1 MSKAKAKGTA
11 AETAFVNWLREQSD
25 DYVTVERRV
34 TNGAYDRGD
43 IAGIP
48 HTVIEIKSGARLNIQ
63 EWLRELDAEI
73 ANAKA
78 LVGYLVIKP
87 KGIGSANVQ
96 NWWIIQRVGDV
107 FGK

>member
-1 MSKAKAKGTA
+1 MSKAKQKGTA
-11 AETAFVNWLREQSD
+11 AETAFVNWLKQQSP
-25 DYVTVERRV
+25 DYVTVERRA
-34 TNGAYDRGD
+34 TNGAKDRGD
-43 IAGIP
+43 VAGIP
-48 HTVIEIKSGARLNIQ
+48 HTVIEIKSGARLDIPQ
-63 EWLRELDAEI
+63 WLKELDAEI
-73 ANAKA
+73 ANANA